1 MTEAFDD
8 PPEDFAS
15 HVAAALAAKM
25 EPADVARVADR
36 LVQAL
41 EEPRDIDAYRL
52 GRLGSGLA
60 AVAARM
66 PGDEGPRVAARGA

>member
-1 MTEAFDD
+1 
-8 PPEDFAS
+8 
-15 HVAAALAAKM
+15 M

-36 LVQAL
+36 LVRAL
-41 EEPRDIDAYRL
+41 EESRDIDAYRL

-66 PGDEGPRVAARGA
+66 PGDEGPRVAARGAYVLARTLANPQKNAASGRGA